1 MSLILKQVRTH
12 KYFLLF
18 IFLFGYAQSIQIRFL
33 IRRKINWYLFT
44 PEAAVTTFIS
54 SCLFFSI
61 LLFLMKR
68 WQKSNVFNIKEA
80 LKIFS
85 ASLLLHIIILQSL
98 GLCISFLFDN
108 LERNFNSE
116 VLTHSLV
123 SNFMDALIYG
133 SFFLAY
139 YYYQKNKNYQNQI
152 STYNE
157 ALSENK
163 INQLK
168 TQLNPHFLFNNLN
181 VLDQLIEEDKN
192 VASDFL
198 NEFAEMYRYVL
209 EVSDKKL
216 VTLKEELSFAKSY
229 FSLMKHKYGNAF
241 QLEIKQKNDTTVWIA
256 PLTLQLLIENAIK
269 HNLGTE
275 NNPVTIKIKIEEN
288 IVVSNTLIKK
298 QNLKLISGK
307 GLQNL
312 KEQYYLLSH
321 QKIDII
327 QQETL
332 FIVTLPL
339 IPFQKNDESTYN

>member
-54 SCLFFSI
+54 SCLFFFI

-68 WQKSNVFNIKEA
+68 WQKANAFNIKEA
-80 LKIFS
+80 LKIFTTALLLYMVILKS
-85 ASLLLHIIILQSL
+85 LGIFVSLLF
-98 GLCISFLFDN
+98 GNF
-108 LERNFNSE
+108 ERNFNAE
-116 VLTHSLV
+116 TLTHSLV
-123 SNFMDALIYG
+123 GDFMDALIYG
-133 SFFLAY
+133 SFFLGY
-139 YYYQKNKNYQNQI
+139 YYFQKNKNYQKQI
-152 STYNE
+152 TTYNK

-168 TQLNPHFLFNNLN
+168 AQLNPHFLFNNLN

-192 VASDFL
+192 LASDFL

-229 FSLMKHKYGNAF
+229 FSLMQHKYGNAF
-241 QLEIKQKNDTTVWIA
+241 QLEIEQKNDTTVWIA
-256 PLTLQLLIENAIK
+256 PLTLQLLIENVIK

-275 NNPVTIKIKIEEN
+275 NNPVTVKIKIEEN

-312 KEQYYLLSH
+312 KEQYYLLSK
-321 QKIDII
+321 QQIEIK
-327 QQETL
+327 QQEGL
-332 FIVTLPL
+332 FIVTIPL

>member
-1 MSLILKQVRTH
+1 MHHILNKIRTH

-18 IFLFGYAQSIQIRFL
+18 IFLFGYAQSVQIRFL
-33 IRRKINWYLFT
+33 IRRKISWYLFT
-44 PEAAVTTFIS
+44 PEAAVTKFIS
-54 SCLFFSI
+54 TCLFFLI
-61 LLFLMKR
+61 MLFLIKK
-68 WQKSNVFNIKEA
+68 WQKAITFNIKET

-85 ASLLLHIIILQSL
+85 TSLLLHVIILQSL

-108 LERNFNSE
+108 VERNFNFE
-116 VLTHSLV
+116 TLTHSLV

-139 YYYQKNKNYQNQI
+139 YYYQKNRNYQNQI

-181 VLDQLIEEDKN
+181 VLDQLIEEDKYK
-192 VASDFL
+192 ASDFL
-198 NEFAEMYRYVL
+198 NEFAEIYRYVL

-216 VTLKEELSFAKSY
+216 VTLTEELSFAKSY

-241 QLEIKQKNDTTVWIA
+241 QLEINPKTNNNAFIV
-256 PLTLQLLIENAIK
+256 PLTLQLLLENAIK

-275 NNPVTIKIKIEEN
+275 NNPIEIIIKIGEN
-288 IVVSNTLIKK
+288 IIVSNNIIKK
-298 QNLKLISGK
+298 QNQKLTSGRS
-307 GLQNL
+307 LQNL
-312 KEQYYLLSH
+312 KEQYLLLSNKEIEINH
-321 QKIDII
+321 KK
-327 QQETL
+327 EAFT
-332 FIVTLPL
+332 VTLPL
-339 IPFQKNDESTYN
+339 IPFHKND